1 MYSNR
6 WRVYYT
12 AEELK
17 KLCTSDLMQEFTG
30 SNPFAEVMEYYQEAD
45 GKDYLAKTL
54 FGDYNTVVGFYLRR
68 MQLVRTFAIE
78 GRVPLLDHRLVEYAA
93 TISSELKIKG
103 H

>member
-1 MYSNR
+1 
-6 WRVYYT
+6 
-12 AEELK
+12 
-17 KLCTSDLMQEFTG
+17 
-30 SNPFAEVMEYYQEAD
+30 
-45 GKDYLAKTL
+45 LAKTL